1 MKFIFKIA
9 IDISCTW
16 KHSIV
21 KSMVSCFAVM
31 YQMKSYSWYFCYTL
45 TFLLFVFILFTLV
58 YLYDSI
64 SLCISHAAFLPAE
77 IIHISMNLSAP
88 SICFLAIQYNLSIV
102 I

>member
-1 MKFIFKIA
+1 MRFIFKIA
-9 IDISCTW
+9 IGISCTW

-31 YQMKSYSWYFCYTL
+31 YQMKIIVGIFVIL
-45 TFLLFVFILFTLV
+45 LLFFFLFLFYLLLFIYMSAYLFV
-58 YLYDSI
+58 SI
-64 SLCISHAAFLPAE
+64 MLLFYQLK

-88 SICFLAIQYNLSIV
+88 SICFLAIQYNLFMV